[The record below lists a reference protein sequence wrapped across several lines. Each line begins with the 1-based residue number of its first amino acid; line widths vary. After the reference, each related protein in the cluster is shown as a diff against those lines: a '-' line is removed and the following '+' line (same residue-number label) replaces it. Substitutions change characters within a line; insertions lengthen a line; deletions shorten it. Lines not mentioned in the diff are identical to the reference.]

1 MAQGAPLVSKRKKT
15 MADKLNEDDVAA
27 LFADTAVPG
36 SILSKEE
43 IEGAKELA
51 RENVD
56 KARRAAEL
64 SRIVAEEERR
74 LKRVEGQ
81 RTGLADKDEMVDI
94 MIDLAEFSDRIS
106 LNSTEYYHGYSYAV
120 PRHVAD
126 TLREIMQRTYH
137 HQSAIDGK
145 SLEEMYRRAA
155 PVAISP
161 TGERPL
167 VGAVL

>member
-64 SRIVAEEERR
+64 SRI
-74 LKRVEGQ
+74 VEGQ